1 MKLGFIFSAAA
12 ALMLAVSCNVN
23 SDKRKSFTDAVEYND
38 YIVDHINAL
47 DSAYML
53 ALATDNGIDACIK
66 KCDKLVELCD
76 KTTDEFKGIQPYQGD
91 STLTMQALAYTQFM
105 RNNGKTE
112 IKKLLKLIESYENA
126 SFEEQEKMVEEVQ
139 STAEKIDKQYD
150 IEINKV
156 DEVQQKF
163 SVKHNF
169 KILNS
174 RN

>member
-12 ALMLAVSCNVN
+12 ALMLVVSCNVN
-23 SDKRKSFTDAVEYND
+23 NDKRKSFTDVVEYND
-38 YIVDHINAL
+38 FIVDHINAL
-47 DSAYML
+47 DSAYIL
-53 ALATDNGIDACIK
+53 ALATDNGIEACME
-66 KCDKLVELCD
+66 KCDKLVALCD
-76 KTTDEFKGIQPYQGD
+76 KTTEEFKGIQPYQGD

-112 IKKLLKLIESYENA
+112 IKKLLKLIESYEKA
-126 SFEEQEKMVEEVQ
+126 SLEEQEKMVEEVQ

-169 KILNS
+169 KILNN
-174 RN
+174 R